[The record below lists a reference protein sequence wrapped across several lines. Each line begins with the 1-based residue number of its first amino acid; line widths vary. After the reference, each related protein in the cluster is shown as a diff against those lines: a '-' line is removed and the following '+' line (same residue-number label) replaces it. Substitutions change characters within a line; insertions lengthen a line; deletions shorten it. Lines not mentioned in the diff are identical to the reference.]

1 VAAMSNDYDA
11 LLADL
16 RVLADTV
23 LDRVD
28 GAVQQ
33 ILAADAGH
41 TGAGHTRTGDDDTR
55 PETAAGANG
64 AAPTGC
70 SWCPVCAVA
79 ALIRGENHEL
89 LTKLAA
95 QLAALIAVLREL
107 LARYLP
113 APAGPAGPAGDE
125 GPPPPEPPDRG
136 GGFVP
141 ITVTLRT

>member
-1 VAAMSNDYDA
+1 MSNDYDA

-33 ILAADAGH
+33 ILSADTEYAGAEH
-41 TGAGHTRTGDDDTR
+41 AGPTADTATGARE
-55 PETAAGANG
+55 P
-64 AAPTGC
+64 APTGC

-89 LTKLAA
+89 LTKLAT
-95 QLAALIAVLREL
+95 QLAALIALLREL

-113 APAGPAGPAGDE
+113 PPAGPVGGAGDA

>member
-1 VAAMSNDYDA
+1 MSNDYDA

-16 RVLADTV
+16 RVLADSV

-33 ILAADAGH
+33 ILSADTEHADTEHAEHPEHAVPAADTA
-41 TGAGHTRTGDDDTR
+41 TGARE
-55 PETAAGANG
+55 P
-64 AAPTGC
+64 APTGC

-89 LTKLAA
+89 LAKLAT
-95 QLAALIAVLREL
+95 QLAALIALLREL

-113 APAGPAGPAGDE
+113 PPAGGAGDA